1 MVVASKASRHA
12 EMRAKP
18 MTVAYPERRLTP
30 RVGEPDIAR
39 AGANR
44 VQNSGM

>member
-30 RVGEPDIAR
+30 RVG
-39 AGANR
+39 GAFNGAYSDA
-44 VQNSGM
+44 V